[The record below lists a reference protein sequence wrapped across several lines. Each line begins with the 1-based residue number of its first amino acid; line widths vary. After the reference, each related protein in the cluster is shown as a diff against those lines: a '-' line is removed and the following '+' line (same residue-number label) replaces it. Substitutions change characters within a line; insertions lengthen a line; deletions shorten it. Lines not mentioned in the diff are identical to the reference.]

1 MSFPVAISHNHFS
14 SNSLLLGF
22 IKVLV
27 PAFENLI
34 KLKLYV
40 KTNIL
45 VMKST
50 VMEIP
55 T

>member
-34 KLKLYV
+34 KQN
-40 KTNIL
+40 TH
-45 VMKST
+45 
-50 VMEIP
+50 IP
-55 T
+55 SPEVLGFYKAKR